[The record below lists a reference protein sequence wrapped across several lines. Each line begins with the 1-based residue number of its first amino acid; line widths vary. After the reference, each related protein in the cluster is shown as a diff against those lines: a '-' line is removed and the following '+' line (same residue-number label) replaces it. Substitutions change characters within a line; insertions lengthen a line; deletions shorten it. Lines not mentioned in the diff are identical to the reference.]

1 MHIGV
6 IKMNKEELKFNEKK
20 YIMQTYGRFNLV
32 IDKGKGVYV
41 YDKDGKEY
49 LDFIGG
55 IACVSVGHS
64 NIKVCKAIAE
74 QAKILIHV
82 SNLYYTEPQVVL
94 AEKLVK
100 LSGLKK
106 CFFCNSGAEANE
118 AAIKLAKKITKKT
131 HFIVCE
137 HAFHGRTHGSLA
149 ATWKQKY
156 KEPFMPLVEG
166 FVFVEYNNIKAIE
179 DAITDKT
186 AAVMIEPIQGEAG
199 VIVPDEDYLKNVSEI
214 CKKKGVLLIFDEV
227 QSGNG
232 KTGKF
237 FAYEHSEIKPDIVTL
252 AKGLANGVPIGVCI
266 SNYEFE
272 KGDHASTFGGNN
284 LACAAANATID
295 YVLENK
301 LMENAVKIGEYM
313 TKELKKL
320 PHIKEVRGKGLM
332 IGAEID
338 EICDNKNNNSNSYNN
353 NINLNNNNHKDDN
366 NNENK
371 NNEKVEKINAK
382 KICEKCMEKSLLI
395 NNATENTLR
404 FLPPLITK
412 KRHVDAAVKILNDV
426 LVNL

>member
-1 MHIGV
+1 
-6 IKMNKEELKFNEKK
+6 MNNKGIIMNSEELKFNEKEFV
-20 YIMQTYGRFNLV
+20 MNTYGRFNLI
-32 IDKGKGVYV
+32 IDNGKGIYV
-41 YDKDGKEY
+41 YDKEGKEY

-55 IACVSVGHS
+55 IACVSVGHG
-64 NIKVCKAIAE
+64 NKKVCKAIAE
-74 QAKILIHV
+74 QAKKLIHV

-156 KEPFMPLVEG
+156 KELFMPLVDG
-166 FVFVEYNNIKAIE
+166 FKFVEYNNVKAIE

-186 AAVMIEPIQGEAG
+186 AAVMLESIQGEAG
-199 VIVPDEDYLKNVSEI
+199 VIVPNEDYLKNVSEI
-214 CKKKGVLLIFDEV
+214 CRKKGVLLILDEV

-237 FAYEHSEIKPDIVTL
+237 FAYQHSEITPDIVTL

-295 YVLENK
+295 YILENK
-301 LMENAVKIGEYM
+301 LMENAVKTGEYM
-313 TKELKKL
+313 MKELKKL

-332 IGAEID
+332 IGAEIE
-338 EICDNKNNNSNSYNN
+338 EIYSK
-353 NINLNNNNHKDDN
+353 
-366 NNENK
+366 NEN
-371 NNEKVEKINAK
+371 NTEKSEKIDAK
-382 KICEKCMEKSLLI
+382 KICEKCMEKGLLI

-404 FLPPLITK
+404 GLPPLITK
-412 KRHVDAAVKILNDV
+412 KKHVDAAIKILNEV
-426 LVNL
+426 LTSIN

>member
-1 MHIGV
+1 
-6 IKMNKEELKFNEKK
+6 MNNEELKLNEKEF
-20 YIMQTYGRFNLV
+20 IMNTYGRFNLV
-32 IDKGKGVYV
+32 IDNGKGIYV

-55 IACVSVGHS
+55 IACVSVGHG
-64 NIKVCKAIAE
+64 NKKVCKAIAE
-74 QAKILIHV
+74 QAKRLIHV

-156 KEPFMPLVEG
+156 KEPFMPLVDG
-166 FVFVEYNNIKAIE
+166 FKFVEYNNVKAIE

-186 AAVMIEPIQGEAG
+186 AAVMLEPIQGEAG
-199 VIVPDEDYLKNVSEI
+199 VIVPNNNYLKNVLEI
-214 CKKKGVLLIFDEV
+214 CRKKGVLLILDEV

-237 FAYEHSEIKPDIVTL
+237 FAYQHSLNNNLKEQSNTTEVIDKHIAHNGTEITPDIVTL

-295 YVLENK
+295 YILENK
-301 LMENAVKIGEYM
+301 LMENAVKTGRYM
-313 TKELKKL
+313 MKELKKL

-332 IGAEID
+332 IGAEIE
-338 EICDNKNNNSNSYNN
+338 EIYDKNE
-353 NINLNNNNHKDDN
+353 N
-366 NNENK
+366 NNEK
-371 NNEKVEKINAK
+371 SEKIDAK
-382 KICEKCMEKSLLI
+382 KICEKCMENGLLI

-412 KRHVDAAVKILNDV
+412 KKHVDAAIKILNEV
-426 LVNL
+426 MTSIN